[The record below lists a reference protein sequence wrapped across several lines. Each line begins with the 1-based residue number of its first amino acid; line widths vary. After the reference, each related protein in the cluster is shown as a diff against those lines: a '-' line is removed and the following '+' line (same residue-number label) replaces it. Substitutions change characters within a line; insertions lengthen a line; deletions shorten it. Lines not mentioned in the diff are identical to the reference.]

1 MKEANIW
8 YCRECR
14 FSHHLSIKNVKNA
27 FLENEEKVLSNA
39 SKTDRGIL
47 EDYAFKNIIKKP
59 SSFVTLSR
67 MATEISTE
75 WKNGRTLTVSFTG
88 GNKLVKER
96 IIRHAKLWMN
106 HANIELD
113 FSPRIKKGNIRIGF
127 DMNDGSWSYVG
138 NQILSIPQNEPTM
151 NFGWLTPTL
160 NDEEYSRVVLHE
172 FGHSLGCIHEHERP
186 DNGIPWNK
194 PKVYVYYAQKDGWS
208 KEEVDDQVFD
218 KYDKDIIRAGKLDKK
233 SIMMYPVPDELTIGK
248 YRIGWNRTLSPEDKK
263 FIAALYPKK

>member
-27 FLENEEKVLSNA
+27 FLENEEKAMPNL

-59 SSFVTLSR
+59 SGFVNLSR
-67 MATEISTE
+67 MATEISKE
-75 WKNGRTLTVSFTG
+75 WKNGRTLTVSFIG

-127 DMNDGSWSYVG
+127 DINDGSWSHVG
-138 NQILSIPQNEPTM
+138 NQILSIP
-151 NFGWLTPTL
+151 
-160 NDEEYSRVVLHE
+160 
-172 FGHSLGCIHEHERP
+172 
-186 DNGIPWNK
+186 
-194 PKVYVYYAQKDGWS
+194 
-208 KEEVDDQVFD
+208 
-218 KYDKDIIRAGKLDKK
+218 
-233 SIMMYPVPDELTIGK
+233 
-248 YRIGWNRTLSPEDKK
+248 
-263 FIAALYPKK
+263 